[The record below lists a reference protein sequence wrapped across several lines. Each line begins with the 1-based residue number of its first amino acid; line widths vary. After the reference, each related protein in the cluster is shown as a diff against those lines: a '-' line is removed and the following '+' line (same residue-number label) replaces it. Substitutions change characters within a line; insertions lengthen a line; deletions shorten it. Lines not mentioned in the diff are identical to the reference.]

1 MQAFKRSRK
10 VVAVLLACVLCAG
23 AASAGVS
30 VRRGEGIAL
39 TNADGITFGDIDG
52 VTATGSDALLAFKAN
67 GITATGSDGVT
78 ATGSDGVTATGS
90 DGVTATGSDGVTATG
105 SDGIPYAGADALFA
119 RGVDSMTVAAADGV
133 TVTGSDGVTV
143 TGSDGSVSRVDSLVL
158 RKAEGVTA
166 TGSDGVTATGS
177 DGVTA
182 TGSDALHFLRVNGV
196 TATDSD
202 AITVARA
209 QGITAT
215 GSDGRVFSVVPSG
228 VRIEGADTFIAT
240 GADGVT
246 LQGIDGVTATG
257 SDGVTAT
264 GSDGV
269 TATGSDFARRIGLQS
284 LDPELALLLDRTT
297 DDSNINAAVVYHR
310 QPGETDLA
318 DLRLNGIL
326 GGTRY
331 RALPVITV
339 TATRRQLVN
348 VSRLPS
354 VRSIYGN
361 RTLQT
366 TSDPYLAPAGA
377 SRVARDAELTTLNA
391 GMPLTGRGVTV
402 AVIDTGLDGTHGDL
416 SGRVAQNVKLFD
428 SQSLGVGFTP
438 PANLENVPNTDQIYG
453 HGTFVAGMI
462 AGDGARSGGAYAGV
476 APGAKLVGLSAGDLN
491 LFHVLAGF
499 DYLLARPELGVRV
512 VNCSF
517 SAETVYDENDPVN
530 VATRMLYER
539 GVNVVFSAGNTG
551 PGLHT
556 LNPYAVAPWV
566 ISVGATDH
574 RGRLASFSARGSVG
588 GAASRPTLV
597 APGVSVVGLR
607 SSGASLVA
615 GAGVTSPRR
624 LSAAESL
631 FYTTG
636 TGTSFSAPQ
645 AAGVIALM
653 LEANPG
659 LTPAEVRDILQRTAT
674 PLPPYYRHEV
684 GAGMLNAHAAVLE
697 AAFPE
702 RLIGVWR
709 ATLDRGQVRYVNDPL
724 RQFGGTAQ
732 PLSGY
737 ETFLSVPEGALF
749 ASVQI
754 AWGPVY
760 STNDLGLALSDPGGV
775 RRASSN
781 GLNLPGLTG
790 RRERAV
796 VNSPAPGS
804 WRVNVT
810 NTLSLAGTPQQFSGV
825 LEVTRAVYAPLSDLG
840 GLSPDAREEVYQN
853 LRSYVMLPLGDSF
866 RPAFGV
872 TRGDLAMTLVLGARV
887 PQYAPG
893 RPTYSDVPDRTTML
907 FVESVQAA
915 PGGALFTDAL
925 PGGPFRPD
933 DVAQRLTA
941 AVALVR
947 AAGLRGDAEARAGA
961 LLTVADAGAIP
972 SALRGYV
979 AVALERGLLTAEGG
993 SFRPQAA
1000 LTRLELAHAMSVIAK
1015 RAAE

>member
-1 MQAFKRSRK
+1 MRALKRSRK
-10 VVAVLLACVLCAG
+10 VVAVLLACLLCAG
-23 AASAGVS
+23 AARAGV
-30 VRRGEGIAL
+30 VVTRGEGVAL
-39 TNADGITFGDIDG
+39 TDADGISFIDTSG
-52 VTATGSDALLAFKAN
+52 LSATGSDDLLAFKVN
-67 GITATGSDGVT
+67 GLSATGSDGLSATGSDGLSATGSDGLSATGSDGV
-78 ATGSDGVTATGS
+78 
-90 DGVTATGSDGVTATG
+90 
-105 SDGIPYAGADALFA
+105 PYAGADALFA
-119 RGVDSMTVAAADGV
+119 RGVDAMTVAAADGLS
-133 TVTGSDGVTV
+133 VTGSDGLVV
-143 TGSDGSVSRVDSLVL
+143 TGSDGSRSRVDSLLL
-158 RKAEGVTA
+158 RKAEGISA
-166 TGSDGVTATGS
+166 TGSDGLSATGS
-177 DGVTA
+177 DGLSA
-182 TGSDALHFLRVNGV
+182 TGSDALYLARVNGLS
-196 TATDSD
+196 ATGSD
-202 AITVARA
+202 GLNVERA

-215 GSDGRVFSVVPSG
+215 GTDGRVFSIVPSG
-228 VRIEGADTFIAT
+228 IRIEGADFFMAT

-246 LQGIDGVTATG
+246 LQGIDGLSATG
-257 SDGVTAT
+257 SDGLSAT
-264 GSDGV
+264 GSDAV
-269 TATGSDFARRIGLQS
+269 RLTGLQS
-284 LDPELALLLDRTT
+284 LDPELALLLDRAT

-310 QPGETDLA
+310 QPTEADFA
-318 DLRLNGIL
+318 DLRLNGIT

-331 RALPVITV
+331 RALPVVAV
-339 TATRRQLVN
+339 TATRRQLVS
-348 VSRLPS
+348 VSRLPA
-354 VRSIYGN
+354 VRSVYGN

-377 SRVARDAELTTLNA
+377 DRVARDTELTGFNA
-391 GMPLTGRGVTV
+391 GLPLSGRGVTV
-402 AVIDTGLDGTHGDL
+402 AVIDTGLDGTHGDFA
-416 SGRVAQNVKLFD
+416 GRVAQNVKLAD
-428 SQSLGVGFTP
+428 TQSLSVGFTYP
-438 PANLENVPNTDQIYG
+438 VGFENVPNTDQAYG

-462 AGDGARSGGAYAGV
+462 AGDGARSGGAYKGV
-476 APGAKLVGLSAGDLN
+476 APGAKLVGLSAGDLT

-499 DYLLARPELGVRV
+499 DYLLAHPELGVRV

-556 LNPYAVAPWV
+556 LNPYAAAPWV
-566 ISVGATDH
+566 ISVGTTDQ
-574 RGRLASFSARGSVG
+574 RGRLAAFSARGRVV
-588 GAASRPTLV
+588 GAAAHPTLV
-597 APGVSVVGLR
+597 APGVNVVGLR
-607 SSGASLVA
+607 SSGVSLVGA
-615 GAGVTSPRR
+615 AGVTSSRR

-631 FYTTG
+631 YYTTG

-659 LTPAEVRDILQRTAT
+659 LTPPEVRDILQRTAT

-684 GAGMLNAHAAVLE
+684 GAGMLNAHAALLE

-709 ATLDRGQVRYVNDPL
+709 AALDRGQVRFVGDPSQ
-724 RQFGGTAQ
+724 QFGGAVQ

-737 ETFLSVPEGALF
+737 ETSLSVPEGALL

-760 STNDLGLALSDPGGV
+760 STNDLALALFDGGGV

-781 GLNLPGLTG
+781 ELNVTGLTG
-790 RRERAV
+790 RRERV
-796 VNSPAPGS
+796 VVGSPAPGR

-810 NTLSLAGTPQQFSGV
+810 NTLGLAGTPQQFSGV
-825 LEVTRAVYAPLSDLG
+825 LEVTRAVYAPLNDLD
-840 GLSPDAREEVYQN
+840 GLSPTAREDVNQN
-853 LRSYVMLPLGDSF
+853 IRSYVMLPLGDSF

-872 TRGDLAMTLVLGARV
+872 TRADLAMTLVLGARV

-893 RPTYSDVPDRTTML
+893 LPNYPDVPDRTTTL

-915 PGGALFTDAL
+915 PGGALFADVA
-925 PGGPFRPD
+925 PGARFRPD
-933 DVAQRLTA
+933 DMAERLTA

-947 AAGLRGDAEARAGA
+947 AAGLRGEAEARAGA
-961 LLTVADAGAIP
+961 LLNVADAGAVP
-972 SALRGYV
+972 SPMRGYV

-993 SFRPQAA
+993 SFRPQGA
-1000 LTRLELAHAMSVIAK
+1000 LTRLELAHAMSVIAR

>member
-1 MQAFKRSRK
+1 MRAFQRSRK

-23 AASAGVS
+23 AATAGVT

-39 TNADGITFGDIDG
+39 DGADGVTLVDTSG
-52 VTATGSDALLAFKAN
+52 VTATGSDALLSFKVN
-67 GITATGSDGVT
+67 GI
-78 ATGSDGVTATGS
+78 
-90 DGVTATGSDGVTATG
+90 TATGSDGVTATG
-105 SDGIPYAGADALFA
+105 SDGIPYAGSDALFA
-119 RGVDSMTVAAADGV
+119 KGVDAMTLAAADGV

-158 RKAEGVTA
+158 RRAEGVTA

-182 TGSDALHFLRVNGV
+182 TGSDVLNFARVNGV
-196 TATDSD
+196 TAAGSD
-202 AITVARA
+202 AVTVARA
-209 QGITAT
+209 QAVNAT
-215 GSDGRVFSVVPSG
+215 GSDGRVFSIVPSG
-228 VRIEGADTFIAT
+228 LRIEGADTFVAT

-246 LQGIDGVTATG
+246 LRGIDGVTATG

-264 GSDGV
+264 GSDFV
-269 TATGSDFARRIGLQS
+269 QRIGLQS
-284 LDPELALLLDRTT
+284 LDPELALLLDRAT

-310 QPGETDLA
+310 LPGESDLA
-318 DLRLNGIL
+318 DLRLVGIL

-339 TATRRQLVN
+339 TATRRQLVS
-348 VSRLPS
+348 VSRLPA
-354 VRSIYGN
+354 VRSVYGN

-377 SRVARDAELTTLNA
+377 SRVARDPELTAFNA
-391 GMPLTGRGVTV
+391 GLPLTGRGVTV
-402 AVIDTGLDGTHGDL
+402 AVIDTGLDGTHADL
-416 SGRVAQNVKLFD
+416 AGRVAQNVELLD
-428 SQSLGVGFTP
+428 SQSVSVGFTP
-438 PANLENVPNTDQIYG
+438 PLGVENLPNTDLVDG

-499 DYLLARPELGVRV
+499 DYLLAHPELGVRV

-517 SAETVYDENDPVN
+517 SAETVYDEHDPVN

-539 GVNVVFSAGNTG
+539 GVNVVVSAGNTG

-556 LNPYAVAPWV
+556 LNPYAAAPWV

-574 RGRLASFSARGSVG
+574 RGRLAPFSARGRMVG
-588 GAASRPTLV
+588 PASRPTLV
-597 APGVSVVGLR
+597 APGVNVVGLR
-607 SSGASLVA
+607 SFGVSLV
-615 GAGVTSPRR
+615 GVSGLTAPRR
-624 LSAAESL
+624 LSVAESL
-631 FYTTG
+631 YYTVG
-636 TGTSFSAPQ
+636 SGTSFSAPQ

-653 LEANPG
+653 LEANPA
-659 LTPAEVRDILQRTAT
+659 LTPAQVRDILQRTAT

-684 GAGMLNAHAAVLE
+684 GAGMLNAHGAVLE
-697 AAFPE
+697 AVFPE

-709 ATLDRGQVRYVNDPL
+709 ATLDRGQVRFVGDPL

-737 ETFLSVPEGALF
+737 ETSLSVPEGALF

-760 STNDLGLALSDPGGV
+760 STNDLGLALFDPGGV
-775 RRASSN
+775 RRASAN
-781 GLNLPGLTG
+781 ELNLPGLTG
-790 RRERAV
+790 RRESAV
-796 VNSPAPGS
+796 VKSPAPGT
-804 WRVNVT
+804 WRVHVT
-810 NTLSLAGTPQQFSGV
+810 NTLGLVGTPQQFSGV
-825 LEVTRAVYAPLSDLG
+825 LEVTRAVYAPLADLD
-840 GLSPDAREEVYQN
+840 GLSPAAREEVYQN

-872 TRGDLAMTLVLGARV
+872 TRAELATTLVLGARV

-893 RPTYSDVPDRTTML
+893 RPTYTDVPDRTTTL

-915 PGGALFTDAL
+915 PCGALFADA
-925 PGGPFRPD
+925 PAGSPFRPD
-933 DVAQRLTA
+933 DAAQRLTA

-947 AAGLRGDAEARAGA
+947 AAGLKGEAEARAGA
-961 LLTVADAGAIP
+961 LLNVSDAGAIP
-972 SALRGYV
+972 SNLRGYV

-993 SFRPQAA
+993 SFRPQAT
-1000 LTRLELAHAMSVIAK
+1000 LTRLELAHAMSVIAR

>member
-1 MQAFKRSRK
+1 MHAFNRSRK

-23 AASAGVS
+23 TARAGVS
-30 VRRGEGIAL
+30 VTRGEGIAL
-39 TNADGITFGDIDG
+39 NGADGIIFNGID
-52 VTATGSDALLAFKAN
+52 
-67 GITATGSDGVT
+67 GITATGSDDLLAFKVNGISV
-78 ATGSDGVTATGS
+78 TGSDGIV
-90 DGVTATGSDGVTATG
+90 ATG
-105 SDGIPYAGADALFA
+105 SDGIVATGSDGLPYVGADALFA
-119 RGVDSMTVAAADGV
+119 RGVDSMTLAAADGIA
-133 TVTGSDGVTV
+133 VTGSDGISV
-143 TGSDGSVSRVDSLVL
+143 TGSDGSRQQVDSLVL
-158 RKAEGVTA
+158 RKAEGITA
-166 TGSDGVTATGS
+166 TGSDGIVATGS
-177 DGVTA
+177 DGIVA
-182 TGSDALHFLRVNGV
+182 TGSDALHFARVHGI
-196 TATDSD
+196 TATGSD
-202 AITVARA
+202 GLVITRA

-215 GSDGRVFSVVPSG
+215 GSDGRVFSIVPSS

-246 LQGIDGVTATG
+246 LQGIDGITATG
-257 SDGVTAT
+257 SDGIVAT
-264 GSDGV
+264 GSDALRL
-269 TATGSDFARRIGLQS
+269 TGLQS
-284 LDPELALLLDRTT
+284 LDPELAILLDRAT

-339 TATRRQLVN
+339 TATRRQLVS
-348 VSRLPS
+348 VSRLPA
-354 VRSIYGN
+354 VRSIYGK

-377 SRVARDAELTTLNA
+377 ERVARDSELTTVNA
-391 GMPLTGRGVTV
+391 GLPVTGRGVTV
-402 AVIDTGLDGTHGDL
+402 AVIDTGLDGTHADL
-416 SGRVAQNVKLFD
+416 AGRVAQNIKLLD
-428 SQSLGVGFTP
+428 SQSVSVGFTP
-438 PANLENVPNTDQIYG
+438 PVSVENLPNTDLVYG
-453 HGTFVAGMI
+453 HGTFVGGMI
-462 AGDGARSGGAYAGV
+462 AGNGARSGGAYAGV
-476 APGAKLVGLSAGDLN
+476 APGAKLLGLSAGDLN
-491 LFHVLAGF
+491 LFHVLAAF
-499 DYLLARPELGVRV
+499 DYLLARPDLGVRV

-517 SAETVYDENDPVN
+517 SADALYDENDPVN

-539 GVNVVFSAGNTG
+539 GVNVVFSAGNSG

-574 RGRLASFSARGSVG
+574 RGRLASFSARGEFG
-588 GAASRPTLV
+588 GPASRPTLV
-597 APGVSVVGLR
+597 APGVNVVGLR
-607 SSGASLVA
+607 SSGVSLMGAS
-615 GAGVTSPRR
+615 GFTSARR
-624 LSAAESL
+624 LSFAETL
-631 FYTTG
+631 FYTSG
-636 TGTSFSAPQ
+636 SGTSFSAPQ

-697 AAFPE
+697 AVFPE

-709 ATLDRGQVRYVNDPL
+709 ATLDRGQVRFVGDPR
-724 RQFGGTAQ
+724 RQFGGTTQ
-732 PLSGY
+732 LLSGY
-737 ETFLSVPEGALF
+737 ETFLSVPEGALL

-760 STNDLGLALSDPGGV
+760 STNDLALALSDPGGV
-775 RRASSN
+775 RRASAN
-781 GLNLPGLTG
+781 ELNLPGLTG
-790 RRERAV
+790 RRERAA

-810 NTLSLAGTPQQFSGV
+810 NTLSLLGTPQQFSGV
-825 LEVTRAVYAPLSDLG
+825 LEVTRAEYAPLADVD
-840 GLSPDAREEVYQN
+840 GLSAIAREEVNQN
-853 LRSYVMLPLGDSF
+853 LRSFVMLPLGGSF
-866 RPAFGV
+866 RPGFGV
-872 TRGDLAMTLVLGARV
+872 TRAELAMTLVLGARV

-893 RPTYSDVPDRTTML
+893 RPTYPDVPDRTTSL

-915 PGGALFTDAL
+915 PGGALFADAA
-925 PGGPFRPD
+925 PGALFRPD
-933 DVAQRLTA
+933 DVAERLTA

-947 AAGLRGDAEARAGA
+947 AAGLRAEAEARTGA
-961 LLTVADAGAIP
+961 LLNVADAGAIP
-972 SALRGYV
+972 SGLRGYV

-993 SFRPQAA
+993 AFRPQST

>member
-1 MQAFKRSRK
+1 MHASNRSRK
-10 VVAVLLACVLCAG
+10 VVAVLLAYVLCAG
-23 AASAGVS
+23 AVRAGVS
-30 VRRGEGIAL
+30 VRRGEGITL
-39 TNADGITFGDIDG
+39 TGADGVTFTDING
-52 VTATGSDALLAFKAN
+52 VTATGSDGLLAFKVN

-90 DGVTATGSDGVTATG
+90 DGVTATGSDG
-105 SDGIPYAGADALFA
+105 IPYTGADALFA
-119 RGVDSMTVAAADGV
+119 RGVDAMTLAAADGV
-133 TVTGSDGVTV
+133 TVTGSDGITV
-143 TGSDGSVSRVDSLVL
+143 TGSDGSLHRVDSLLL
-158 RKAEGVTA
+158 RRAEGVTA

-182 TGSDALHFLRVNGV
+182 TGSDALHFARVNGV
-196 TATDSD
+196 TATGSD
-202 AITVARA
+202 AVTVARA
-209 QGITAT
+209 EGITAT
-215 GSDGRVFSVVPSG
+215 GSDGRVFSIVPSS
-228 VRIEGADTFIAT
+228 VRIEGADFVAAT

-264 GSDGV
+264 GSDAGQL
-269 TATGSDFARRIGLQS
+269 TGLQS
-284 LDPELALLLDRTT
+284 VDPELALLLDRAT

-310 QPGETDLA
+310 QPVESDHA
-318 DLRLNGIL
+318 DLRLNGIT

-331 RALPVITV
+331 RALPVIAV
-339 TATRRQLVN
+339 TATRRQLVAI
-348 VSRLPS
+348 SRLPA
-354 VRSIYGN
+354 VRSVYGN

-377 SRVARDAELTTLNA
+377 ERVARDSELTSFNA
-391 GMPLTGRGVTV
+391 GLPVTGRGVTV
-402 AVIDTGLDGTHGDL
+402 AVIDTGLDGTHADL
-416 SGRVAQNVKLFD
+416 AGRVAQNVKLLD
-428 SQSLGVGFTP
+428 SQSVSVGFTP
-438 PANLENVPNTDQIYG
+438 PAGVENVPNTDQVYG

-491 LFHVLAGF
+491 LFNVLAGF
-499 DYLLARPELGVRV
+499 DYLLAHPELGVRV

-517 SAETVYDENDPVN
+517 SANTVYDEHDPVN
-530 VATRMLYER
+530 VATRLLYER
-539 GVNVVFSAGNTG
+539 GVNVVFSAGNSG

-566 ISVGATDH
+566 ISVGATDQ
-574 RGRLASFSARGSVG
+574 RGRLAPFSARGEFG
-588 GAASRPTLV
+588 GPASRPTLV
-597 APGVSVVGLR
+597 APGVNVVGLR
-607 SSGASLVA
+607 SSGASLV
-615 GAGVTSPRR
+615 GASGLTSSRR
-624 LSAAESL
+624 LSTAETL
-631 FYTTG
+631 YYTSG
-636 TGTSFSAPQ
+636 SGTSFTAPQ

-659 LTPAEVRDILQRTAT
+659 LTPPEVRDILQRTAT

-697 AAFPE
+697 AVFPE
-702 RLIGVWR
+702 RLFGVWR
-709 ATLDRGQVRYVNDPL
+709 ATLDRGQVRFVNDPL

-737 ETFLSVPEGALF
+737 ETSLSVPEGALL

-760 STNDLGLALSDPGGV
+760 STNDLGLTLSDPGGV
-775 RRASSN
+775 RRASAN
-781 GLNLPGLTG
+781 ALNLPGLTG
-790 RRERAV
+790 RRERASV
-796 VNSPAPGS
+796 KSPAPGR
-804 WRVNVT
+804 WRVGVT
-810 NTLSLAGTPQQFSGV
+810 NTLAPAGTPQQFSGV
-825 LEVTRAVYAPLSDLG
+825 LEVTRAEYAPLADVD
-840 GLSPDAREEVYQN
+840 GLSASAREEVYQN
-853 LRSYVMLPLGDSF
+853 LRSFVMLPLGGSF

-872 TRGDLAMTLVLGARV
+872 TRAELAMTLVLGARV

-893 RPTYSDVPDRTTML
+893 QPTYPDVLDRTTLL

-915 PGGALFTDAL
+915 PGGALFADAT
-925 PGGPFRPD
+925 PGALFRPD
-933 DVAQRLTA
+933 DTADRLTA

-947 AAGLRGDAEARAGA
+947 AAGFRAEAEARAGA
-961 LLTVADAGAIP
+961 FLPVADAVAIP
-972 SALRGYV
+972 SGLRGYV

-993 SFRPQAA
+993 VFRPQGT
-1000 LTRLELAHAMSVIAK
+1000 LTRLELSHAMSVIAR

>member
-1 MQAFKRSRK
+1 
-10 VVAVLLACVLCAG
+10 VLLAYALCAG
-23 AASAGVS
+23 AATAGVT
-30 VRRGEGIAL
+30 VRRGEGASL
-39 TNADGITFGDIDG
+39 DGTDGVNFIDASG
-52 VTATGSDALLAFKAN
+52 VTATGSDDLLAFKVN

-90 DGVTATGSDGVTATG
+90 DGVTATGSDGL
-105 SDGIPYAGADALFA
+105 PYAGADALTA
-119 RGVDSMTVAAADGV
+119 RGVDAMTLAAADGIA
-133 TVTGSDGVTV
+133 VTGSDGVTV
-143 TGSDGSVSRVDSLVL
+143 TGSDGSSTRVDSLLL

-182 TGSDALHFLRVNGV
+182 TGSDALYLARASGV
-196 TATDSD
+196 TATGSD
-202 AITVARA
+202 GMTVERV
-209 QGITAT
+209 QGVTAT
-215 GSDGRVFSVVPSG
+215 GSDGRVFSIAPSSL
-228 VRIEGADTFIAT
+228 RIEGADAVFAT

-264 GSDGV
+264 GSD
-269 TATGSDFARRIGLQS
+269 AARRTGLQS
-284 LDPELALLLDRTT
+284 LDPELALLLDRAT

-310 QPGETDLA
+310 QPGEADLE
-318 DLRLNGIL
+318 DLRLVGIT

-331 RALPVITV
+331 RALPVIAV
-339 TATRRQLVN
+339 TATRRQLVS
-348 VSRLPS
+348 VSRLPA
-354 VRSIYGN
+354 VRSVYGS

-377 SRVARDAELTTLNA
+377 SRVARDSELTSLNA
-391 GMPLTGRGVTV
+391 GLPLTGRGVTV

-416 SGRVAQNVKLFD
+416 AGRVAQNVKLAD
-428 SQSLGVGFTP
+428 TQSLSVGFTYP
-438 PANLENVPNTDQIYG
+438 VGVENVPNTDQTYG

-462 AGDGARSGGAYAGV
+462 AGSGARSGGAYAGA
-476 APGAKLVGLSAGDLN
+476 APGANLVGLSAGDLN

-499 DYLLARPELGVRV
+499 DYLLSHPELGVRV

-539 GVNVVFSAGNTG
+539 GVNVVFSAGNSG

-556 LNPYAVAPWV
+556 LNPYAAAPWV
-566 ISVGATDH
+566 ISVGATDQ
-574 RGRLASFSARGSVG
+574 RGRLAPFSARGEFG
-588 GAASRPTLV
+588 GPATHPTLV
-597 APGVSVVGLR
+597 APGVNVVGLR
-607 SSGASLVA
+607 SSGVSLV
-615 GAGVTSPRR
+615 GASGLTSSRR

-631 FYTTG
+631 YYTTG

-653 LEANPG
+653 LEANPN
-659 LTPAEVRDILQRTAT
+659 LTPPEVRDILQRTAT

-702 RLIGVWR
+702 RLIGAWR
-709 ATLDRGQVRYVNDPL
+709 ATLDRGQVRFVEDPL
-724 RQFGGTAQ
+724 QQFGGTAQ

-737 ETFLSVPEGALF
+737 ETSLSVPEGALL

-760 STNDLGLALSDPGGV
+760 STNDLGLSLYDPGGA
-775 RRASSN
+775 RRASAN
-781 GLNLPGLTG
+781 QLNLPGLTG
-790 RRERAV
+790 RLERVAV
-796 VNSPAPGS
+796 GSPAPGR
-804 WRVNVT
+804 WRVGVT
-810 NTLSLAGTPQQFSGV
+810 NSLAPAGTPQQFSGV
-825 LEVTRAVYAPLSDLG
+825 LEVTRALYAPLNDLD
-840 GLSPDAREEVYQN
+840 GLSASAREEVYQN
-853 LRSYVMLPLGDSF
+853 LRSFVMLPLGGSF

-872 TRGDLAMTLVLGARV
+872 TRADLAAALVLGARV

-893 RPTYSDVPDRTTML
+893 QTSYPDVPDRTTAL
-907 FVESVQAA
+907 FVESVQSA
-915 PGGALFTDAL
+915 PGGALFADVT
-925 PGGPFRPD
+925 PGAPFRPD
-933 DVAQRLTA
+933 DAAERLTA

-947 AAGLRGDAEARAGA
+947 AAGLRAEAEARAGA
-961 LLTVADAGAIP
+961 LLNVADAGAIP

-979 AVALERGLLTAEGG
+979 AVALERGLLAAEGG

-1000 LTRLELAHAMSVIAK
+1000 LTRLELAHAMSVIAR